1 MGEEWPKPHGAWR
14 ETGCA
19 REGRS
24 EHLLLWLEETRCRL
38 GGTCLLRGKCSHRQA
53 GALSHKGA
61 PGSQIFS
68 NSPTHCYRLTPTF
81 VSSLLCSSVCSFSGS
96 SLAVCLAVCLAVFLT
111 VSLAVSGSV
120 SVCLSV
126 PGSVF
131 SGVDTS

>member
-14 ETGCA
+14 ERLCQGGA
-19 REGRS
+19 VRAPA
-24 EHLLLWLEETRCRL
+24 LWLEETRCRL